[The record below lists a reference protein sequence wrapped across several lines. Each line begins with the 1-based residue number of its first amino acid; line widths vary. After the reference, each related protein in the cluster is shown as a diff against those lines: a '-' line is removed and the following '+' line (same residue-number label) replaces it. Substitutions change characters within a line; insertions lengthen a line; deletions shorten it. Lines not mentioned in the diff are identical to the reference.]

1 MMVLGIGLG
10 LGLSLA
16 IMQAS
21 ADIIDE
27 RVVKRHKTYGKIRLL
42 KTLVTLVDTDLQY
55 FGQNI

>member
-1 MMVLGIGLG
+1 
-10 LGLSLA
+10 
-16 IMQAS
+16 MQAS

-27 RVVKRHKTYGKIRLL
+27 RVVKRHKTHGKIRLL